1 MRINKAFYSY
11 KSFREPNHFAGVKGE
26 FQVRYKGT
34 VSCFKDL
41 QKGENNLN
49 KLSGT
54 KRLQLALLL
63 GSLGLLGPF
72 TIDMYLPSFPTIV
85 KDYGTTAS
93 LVQISLTT
101 CLLGLGLGQLIIGPM
116 SDVQGRRKPL
126 LIFLTFYLIASV
138 ICALAPSI
146 YLFIA
151 ARFLQGFAA
160 AGGLVISRAIVRDI
174 YSGRELTKFFSL
186 LMLVGNLGPIV
197 APIVGGGVLAVTDW
211 NGVFFV
217 LALVGL
223 VLVLTVSL
231 KLEESLPVEKR
242 VPSNLTQVL
251 KNFGSLF
258 KDREFLGYALTQ
270 GFIIAGIFAYVSGIP
285 FVYQNIYGVSPQ
297 VFSFLFGVNGLALII
312 GTQLVGRLADIIP
325 EKTFLK
331 FGLFLSTTAG
341 TFLLAALLLKA
352 PLLAVAIPI
361 FFLVCS
367 IGIIA
372 TTSFALAIETQGHIA
387 GSASALLGLLPFVLG
402 SLTSPLVGIAGEY
415 SAIPM
420 GVVILSASLLALLS
434 YFGLVRR
441 GTIQVQTEK

>member
-1 MRINKAFYSY
+1 MIR
-11 KSFREPNHFAGVKGE
+11 KG
-26 FQVRYKGT
+26 QYNLSKCTQKKGDNYMT
-34 VSCFKDL
+34 KPT
-41 QKGENNLN
+41 
-49 KLSGT
+49 GT

-85 KDYGTTAS
+85 EDYGTTAS

-101 CLLGLGLGQLIIGPM
+101 CLLGLGVGQLFIGPM
-116 SDVQGRRKPL
+116 SDVLGRRKPL
-126 LIFLTFYLIASV
+126 LIFLVLYLLAS
-138 ICALAPSI
+138 ITCAVAPSI
-146 YLFIA
+146 YLFIV
-151 ARFLQGFAA
+151 ARFIQGFAA
-160 AGGLVISRAIVRDI
+160 AGGLVISRAIVRDT

-197 APIVGGGVLAVTDW
+197 APIVGGGILAITDW
-211 NGVFFV
+211 NGVFLV
-217 LALVGL
+217 LSVVGL
-223 VLVLTVSL
+223 VLFLTVSV

-242 VPSNLTQVL
+242 VPSNLGQVL
-251 KNFGSLF
+251 NNFGSLL

-270 GFIIAGIFAYVSGIP
+270 GFMIAGIFAYVSGVP

-297 VFSFLFGVNGLALII
+297 IFSLLFGVNGLALII
-312 GTQLVGRLADIIP
+312 GTQSVGRLADIIP
-325 EKTFLK
+325 ERTFLK
-331 FGLFLSTTAG
+331 IGLFLSTAAG
-341 TFLLAALLLKA
+341 TFLLVALLLKA

-372 TTSFALAIETQGHIA
+372 TCSFALALESQGHIA
-387 GSASALLGLLPFVLG
+387 GSASALLGVLPFVLG
-402 SLTSPLVGIAGEY
+402 SITSPLVGVAGEY

-420 GVVILSASLLALLS
+420 GVVILSASLLALLA

-441 GTIQVQTEK
+441 PKLQVQPAK